1 LEKQLFIRK
10 SNYKSRL
17 GCPGG
22 MTSKDNK
29 REYSTVSLHN
39 KVIEEIDRVMDE
51 LGFWPSR
58 STFVREACL
67 EKIKRERQAA
77 KTDRRTR
84 HLSTNRKEE
93 DEK

>member
-1 LEKQLFIRK
+1 
-10 SNYKSRL
+10 
-17 GCPGG
+17 

-67 EKIKRERQAA
+67 EKIKRERQSA
-77 KTDRRTR
+77 KTGPRGRDILNKTKTWKRRK
-84 HLSTNRKEE
+84 KE
-93 DEK
+93 KCF

>member
-1 LEKQLFIRK
+1 
-10 SNYKSRL
+10 
-17 GCPGG
+17 

-77 KTDRRTR
+77 KTNRQTRTAPKPK
-84 HLSTNRKEE
+84 RKGG
-93 DEK
+93 KRKNASKKG